1 MKYNDETSM
10 EPRLQEEIQ
19 ELLTTITVNFCSQV
33 YDSNPLARL
42 GGICTAI
49 HALTGEIWTPS
60 WDVRLRYVLMNED
73 KTECIT
79 PDEL

>member
-1 MKYNDETSM
+1 MKFNDETSM

-19 ELLTTITVNFCSQV
+19 ELLSTITVNFRTQV
-33 YDSNPLARL
+33 YDANPMARL

-49 HALTGEIWTPS
+49 HAFTGEIWQPCL
-60 WDVRLRYVLMNED
+60 DARLRYVLMNEN